1 MLQLSF
7 FFQLFRLS
15 SEASS
20 DQDLKGKGYG
30 FGFGVRDFSG
40 LLLGLDWV
48 FMLVSEGFQVLLSR
62 IGVVAVS

>member
-7 FFQLFRLS
+7 FFQLSRRS

-30 FGFGVRDFSG
+30 FGFGVRDFRVCTRVG
-40 LLLGLDWV
+40 WV
-48 FMLVSEGFQVLLSR
+48 FVLVSEGFQV
-62 IGVVAVS
+62 